1 VIAKQAYHTMASLL
15 ENNMRCLKCMKV
27 DPPLITKPMKDL
39 PPLLAHLKDW
49 CLCAGCIEQGVKETA
64 DKAAIYYRANK
75 GHYKK
80 LHVKY
85 RKEGKSYY
93 IKNILANKRKGS
105 SLKAKDIPDELVE
118 PQRQIMKMNKLIK
131 EKENGR

>member
-1 VIAKQAYHTMASLL
+1 
-15 ENNMRCLKCMKV
+15 MRCLKCMKV

-75 GHYKK
+75 GHYRK

-85 RKEGKSYY
+85 KEDLTDSYVA
-93 IKNILANKRKGS
+93 NCLADGS
-105 SLKAKDIPDELVE
+105 TLKAKDMPKEMV
-118 PQRQIMKMNKLIK
+118 QAKRQYMKMKKQLK
-131 EKENGR
+131 ET